1 MPSLL
6 CSSLSCW
13 STDLGVANFAFN
25 SAFKKNIFFSREE
38 NEWLGLTGWEHAG
51 CVCAAGHTRPA
62 TRISHAFLSLWE
74 SCATLISDNYGA
86 FPFYLARCNIS
97 LKFGNLP

>member
-25 SAFKKNIFFSREE
+25 SALKKTSFFQGK

-51 CVCAAGHTRPA
+51 CVCAAGHTRP
-62 TRISHAFLSLWE
+62 RNKNLPCFSIFVGVVRH
-74 SCATLISDNYGA
+74 DNYGA